1 MLNISSVAS
10 LAERIQSLGKE
21 GNQLKRIWY
30 NPKQRSFL
38 LSCQAEEQGFPKG
51 YVVVVIV
58 LLLCLE

>member
-10 LAERIQSLGKE
+10 LAERMQSLGKE

-38 LSCQAEEQGFPKG
+38 FYCQVEEQGFPKG
-51 YVVVVIV
+51 CVVIVIV
-58 LLLCLE
+58 LLFCLE